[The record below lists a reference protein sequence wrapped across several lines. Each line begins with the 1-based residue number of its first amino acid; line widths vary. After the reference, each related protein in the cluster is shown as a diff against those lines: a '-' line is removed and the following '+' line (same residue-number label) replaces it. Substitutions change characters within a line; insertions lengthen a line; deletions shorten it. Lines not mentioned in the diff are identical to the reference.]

1 MPGFFDESAFN
12 LEVTFK
18 GREVIETK
26 AGTIRALKLVPKMP
40 NNKIF
45 RGEDAIKVY
54 LSDDRNKIPVL
65 FQAELFV
72 GSIKVDMYKY
82 DGLKSKLNLVSTP

>member
-1 MPGFFDESAFN
+1 M
-12 LEVTFK
+12 
-18 GREVIETK
+18 
-26 AGTIRALKLVPKMP
+26 LKLVPKMP

-65 FQAELFV
+65 FQAEMFV
-72 GSIKVDMYKY
+72 RSVKVDMYKY
-82 DGLKSKLNLVSTP
+82 DGLKYKLNMAK